1 MAIAFVL
8 VNTKPLEEHK
18 VYQILL
24 GIPGIVYAENLL
36 GDYSIIL
43 KVELGDFQTIERG
56 VEEHVRT
63 TPGVLEA
70 KTLQCF
76 DHLAVG

>member
-8 VNTKPLEEHK
+8 INTKPLEEHK
-18 VYQILL
+18 VYRALL
-24 GIPGIVYAENLL
+24 AIPGIEYAENLI
-36 GDYSIIL
+36 GDYDIIL
-43 KVELGDFQTIERG
+43 KVELGDFQAIER
-56 VEEHVRT
+56 VVAEQVKT